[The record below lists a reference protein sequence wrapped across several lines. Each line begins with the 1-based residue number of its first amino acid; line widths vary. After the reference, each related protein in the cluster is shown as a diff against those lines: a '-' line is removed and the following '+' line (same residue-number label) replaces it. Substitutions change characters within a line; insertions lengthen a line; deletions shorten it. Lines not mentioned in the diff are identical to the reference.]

1 MVVPDK
7 LWSRGF
13 VLACVI
19 NLTIATNFFLLM
31 VTMALYAVDR
41 FSASDSMAGLASSMF
56 VIGAIVVRVVA
67 GTLTEAVGRRRML
80 LLMMAVFVVVSLAY
94 LPSSSMPLLLIVR
107 FVHGMAH
114 GLATTAV
121 VTIAQSLV
129 PPLRRGEGTG
139 YFTLGSSL
147 AAAVGSFLGVTLIE
161 RIGYEALFWASFT
174 LSVVGVVVTLALRV
188 PSARPASARR
198 VRTRGFRVSNLLEPT
213 ALPVA
218 TFMLLVGVAYSGVI
232 TFVNSYAIELD
243 LATGAGAFFLVYS
256 VVLFGARLV
265 AGRVQDLRGDNVV
278 MYPSLVLFV
287 AGLLAIAVARTD
299 AVLLLSAALL
309 GAGFGTLMSSGQ
321 AIAVARVMPHRMGL
335 AVSTYFL
342 MLEVGMGLGPLAL
355 GAIVTRA
362 DYRVMFLVT
371 AAIAIAAAAHYAL
384 VHGRHRRGSAGPA

>member
-7 LWSRGF
+7 LWSRDF

-67 GTLTEAVGRRRML
+67 GSLTEAVGRRRML
-80 LLMMAVFVVVSLAY
+80 LLMMAVFVLVSLAY

-121 VTIAQSLV
+121 VTIAQSLI

-161 RIGYEALFWASFT
+161 DIGFEALFWASFT

-188 PSARPASARR
+188 PPARLAARR
-198 VRTRGFRVSNLLEPT
+198 VRTQGFRVSNLLEPT

-309 GAGFGTLMSSGQ
+309 GAGFGTLLSSGQ

-371 AAIAIAAAAHYAL
+371 AAIAVAAGAHYAL
-384 VHGRHRRGSAGPA
+384 VHGRHRRGRAGPA